1 MERRSGG
8 EKEVAWRAGFQRKYI
23 RQLVAMLRRG
33 RIERATSGLTQSRSR
48 AVKLAADLSLAMT
61 ARGRTAW
68 SRAILRKY
76 LSRLHK
82 SGCQRLS
89 VVKSRVNSPRSAST
103 KNSWPCK
110 MTYPGNK
117 SIRRLFGAVS
127 RSRTSIRSE
136 TGTVASRMQTL
147 RELIPGSRLLDTPVF
162 LEEVTDYIMALK
174 MQVQAMQALTG
185 WYRN

>member
-8 EKEVAWRAGFQRKYI
+8 EQQAAWRAGFQWKYI

-33 RIERATSGLTQSRSR
+33 RIERATSGLTQSR

-68 SRAILRKY
+68 SRAIVRKY

-82 SGCQRLS
+82 SGCQRRS
-89 VVKSRVNSPRSAST
+89 VVKSRVNSPRSASA
-103 KNSWPCK
+103 KNSRPCK
-110 MTYPGNK
+110 TIFSGKK
-117 SIRRLFGAVS
+117 SIRRLFGVAS
-127 RSRTSIRSE
+127 RSGTSIRSE
-136 TGTVASRMQTL
+136 TGSVASRLQTL
-147 RELIPGSRLLDTPVF
+147 RELIPGSSRLDTPVF
-162 LEEVTDYIMALK
+162 LEEVTDYIVALK

-185 WYRN
+185 WYTN